1 MSASSSIVDAL
12 IVGGGPAGLS
22 AALAFA
28 RQNQTAVVFDNGQYR
43 NAAADY
49 MHLIPGWDHKPP
61 SDFRAAARSQMTDSY
76 DVIRI
81 LEDTNVATAQKTEQ
95 GIFQLSDEAGR
106 TWSGKKLIL
115 ATGVEDVMLD
125 IPGYAE
131 LWGKAIFHCLYCKGY
146 EQRGAS
152 AGVLAV
158 GPLGNVNTALHIA
171 RQETALSKRV
181 TLYCNGN
188 DSLAAEIVAGFGT
201 ATNMKTDTRK
211 VKELAA
217 GIGGKGIVI
226 RFDDGSE
233 AVEDYLAHQP
243 PTRPRGNLADQLGLE
258 KAPNGE
264 IKVSSPFQQA
274 SLRGVFAAGDN
285 GAMLKNVPNAVFS
298 GHVAGQMASTQLLA
312 DLNGQKSLFPL

>member
-1 MSASSSIVDAL
+1 MSACSVVDAL

-28 RQNQTAVVFDNGQYR
+28 RQNQTAIVFDNGKYR
-43 NAAADY
+43 NAAADF
-49 MHLIPGWDHKPP
+49 MHLNPGWDHKPP
-61 SDFRAAARSQMTDSY
+61 SDFRSTARSQITQHYGS
-76 DVIRI
+76 IRI
-81 LEDTNVATAQKTEQ
+81 LENANIVAAKKTNEGT
-95 GIFQLSDEAGR
+95 FRLSDENGKS
-106 TWSGKKLIL
+106 WSGKKVII

-146 EQRGAS
+146 EQRGAT

-171 RQETALSKRV
+171 RQVTALSKSV

-188 DSLAAEIVAGFGT
+188 ETLAVEIASGFGT

-211 VKELAA
+211 ITEFAA
-217 GIGGKGIVI
+217 GSGGKGVVI
-226 RFDDGSE
+226 RFEDGSE
-233 AVEDYLAHQP
+233 VAEDYLAHQP
-243 PTRPRGNLADQLGLE
+243 PTKPRGNLADELGLE

-264 IKVSSPFQQA
+264 VKASSPFQQA
-274 SLRGVFAAGDN
+274 SVRGVFVAGDN

-312 DLNGQKSLFPL
+312 DLNGQKPLFPL